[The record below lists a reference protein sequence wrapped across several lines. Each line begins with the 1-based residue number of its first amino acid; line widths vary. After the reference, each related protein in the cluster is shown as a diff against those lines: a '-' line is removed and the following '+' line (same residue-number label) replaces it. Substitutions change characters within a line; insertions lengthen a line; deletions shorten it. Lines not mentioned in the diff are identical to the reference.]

1 MTNLTV
7 RAGARALQPTTAT
20 ALAARKCHPIPLERI
35 DDKVSRRWFWA
46 LAALLPQLAGDL
58 LSGQASATAFDV
70 LRPCVAM
77 NPRDIA
83 RLDAGATL
91 VRILAEEDGNIAVLG
106 ARRVAADGDRLVAWM
121 RQIDRLRRSRFVESM
136 ARFSD
141 PPVLDDLAL
150 LSLDA
155 HDLQTLRDCTSAEC
169 RAKLTAR
176 ELDLLRQE
184 VDAAGETW
192 APRLDDAFRR
202 IVLDRVRSYMAGG
215 HRALGQYVDGR
226 SPAPPDAVFG
236 SLLKRTTCLTERFVD
251 LAEYLEGGPEAAD
264 SAFESFLYWS
274 KERLGARP
282 IVTAT
287 HVIMARGHGFRAG
300 DALIVGKQI
309 FATHYMNG
317 SLNITAVVGS
327 GPGSPHYLVILN
339 RTNVDFLRGMF
350 GGLSRLTVERRI
362 KAELPSI
369 LDQLART
376 LESGRP

>member
-1 MTNLTV
+1 
-7 RAGARALQPTTAT
+7 
-20 ALAARKCHPIPLERI
+20 
-35 DDKVSRRWFWA
+35 
-46 LAALLPQLAGDL
+46 
-58 LSGQASATAFDV
+58 
-70 LRPCVAM
+70 M

-184 VDAAGETW
+184 VDA
-192 APRLDDAFRR
+192 
-202 IVLDRVRSYMAGG
+202 
-215 HRALGQYVDGR
+215 ALGQYVDGR

>member
-1 MTNLTV
+1 MTLTNMTV
-7 RAGARALQPTTAT
+7 RAG
-20 ALAARKCHPIPLERI
+20 I
-35 DDKVSRRWFWA
+35 DDTVSRRWFWA
-46 LAALLPQLAGDL
+46 FAALLPQLVGDL
-58 LSGQASATAFDV
+58 LSSQSSAANAFDV
-70 LRPCVAM
+70 LRPCVAVDR
-77 NPRDIA
+77 RDIA
-83 RLDAGATL
+83 RLDAGGTL
-91 VRILAEEDGNIAVLG
+91 ARILPEEDGNIAVFG
-106 ARRVAADGDRLVAWM
+106 ARRVAADGDCLVAWM
-121 RQIDRLRRSRFVESM
+121 RQIDRLKQSRFVESM

-141 PPVLDDLAL
+141 PPVLDDLAR

-155 HDLQTLRDCTSAEC
+155 HDLQTLRDCTSGTC
-169 RAKLTAR
+169 LAKLTAR
-176 ELDLLRQE
+176 EVEMLRQE

-202 IVLDRVRSYMAGG
+202 IVLDRVQSYTTGG

-226 SPAPPDAVFG
+226 SPVPLDAVFG
-236 SLLKRTTCLTERFVD
+236 SLLKRTPCLTARFAD
-251 LAEYLEGGPEAAD
+251 LAEYVEGAPEAPD

-274 KERLGARP
+274 KERLGAKP
-282 IVTAT
+282 IVSAT
-287 HVIMARGHGFRAG
+287 HVIVGREHGFRAS

-339 RTNVDFLRGMF
+339 RTNVDFLRGIL
-350 GGLSRLTVERRI
+350 GGLARMTVERRI

-369 LDQLART
+369 LDQLARM